1 MLTRSSA
8 VSASVPSTLAT
19 TDASVKL
26 AWAECEAPS
35 WAKQLESSVR
45 MATPARVSPSCAGPC
60 TTDVS
65 SDERL
70 ICWARSSIRGSSDAH
85 QGLFKGPSDA
95 HQGLIKGSSDAHQ
108 GLIRGSSD
116 AHQGLIRR
124 SSRAHQRFIK
134 GSSEAHQGLV
144 RGSSEAHQG
153 LIKGSSEVHQR
164 LIKGS
169 SEAHQRCSMEQ

>member
-19 TDASVKL
+19 TDASMKL

-70 ICWARSSIRGSSDAH
+70 ICWARNSSGAHQTFIKDSSDAH
-85 QGLFKGPSDA
+85 QG
-95 HQGLIKGSSDAHQ
+95 
-108 GLIRGSSD
+108 
-116 AHQGLIRR
+116 
-124 SSRAHQRFIK
+124 
-134 GSSEAHQGLV
+134 
-144 RGSSEAHQG
+144 
-153 LIKGSSEVHQR
+153 